1 MRRLAT
7 LGATLALTLALAP
20 IAAAQTTPNDQYFGL
35 QWGQQQ
41 IHSPQA
47 WATSTGAGQTIA
59 IVDSGIDLDHPE
71 LASKIAGGITFTG
84 CAGKP
89 SGCGNGD
96 WESAPSAGPPSPH
109 GTHVAGIAA
118 ATTGN
123 GTGVAGTAPDAR
135 LLAVKVLTED
145 GGSFEE
151 IAAGIRWSADH
162 GADVINMS
170 LGALPGVQALEITGV
185 IADTKEA
192 IDYARSKGVVVVAA
206 AGNDFVSPLCGTPA
220 FDEGALCVT
229 ATE

>member
-1 MRRLAT
+1 MRLRSWHGPPVLAPAHVAAPMRRRLQTAAAAT
-7 LGATLALTLALAP
+7 AAALALVPAAVAQAAP
-20 IAAAQTTPNDQYFGL
+20 DDPYYDL

-41 IHSPQA
+41 IHTEAA

-59 IVDSGIDLDHPE
+59 IVDSGIELSHPD

-84 CAGKP
+84 CADKP
-89 SGCGNGD
+89 GGCGNGD
-96 WESAPSAGPPSPH
+96 WQSAPSAGPPSPH

-118 ATTGN
+118 AVTGN

-135 LLAVKVLTED
+135 LLAVKALTED

-170 LGALPGVQALEITGV
+170 LGALPGVQALVITGV
-185 IADTKEA
+185 IADVQEA
-192 IDYARSKGVVVVAA
+192 IA
-206 AGNDFVSPLCGTPA
+206 
-220 FDEGALCVT
+220 
-229 ATE
+229 